1 MFHKLSS
8 LQQEF
13 IFSVLRLG
21 VQTQPQY
28 WWVLQRLKENLL
40 PDSILVSGNN
50 QQCLTSLDL
59 WCCWSVAKSCPTL
72 CDPMDCSTP
81 GFPVLHYL
89 PEPAETHAIELVM
102 PSNHLIL
109 CHPLLLLSS
118 IFSSIRVFWTHPMSP
133 LFLVGQKV
141 CLGS

>member
-89 PEPAETHAIELVM
+89 WSLLQLMSIESGM

-109 CHPLLLLSS
+109 CHPLLLPS
-118 IFSSIRVFWTHPMSP
+118 IFFIWYLPNWHQKTGKKETSCPPPMR
-133 LFLVGQKV
+133 
-141 CLGS
+141 

>member
-1 MFHKLSS
+1 MFHQLSS

-40 PDSILVSGNN
+40 PDSLLVSGNN

-59 WCCWSVAKSCPTL
+59 YGGGVQSLSPVQLFAIPWTAAHQASLSIINSRSLLKL
-72 CDPMDCSTP
+72 MST
-81 GFPVLHYL
+81 
-89 PEPAETHAIELVM
+89 ELVIQQ
-102 PSNHLIL
+102 S
-109 CHPLLLLSS
+109 HPL
-118 IFSSIRVFWTHPMSP
+118 MSP
-133 LFLVGQKV
+133 SPPDFDL
-141 CLGS
+141 S